1 MGEVIQFPTD
11 IKPQNIEFRL
21 KVMVDVLDEI
31 GEHLHKSYQQVK
43 EMENQYK
50 HVQDQYDSLLL
61 DYANDVGH
69 ENVAVGL
76 LEYST
81 KVEADVDVDVK
92 DEVSVDAEGDDI
104 EISKRAVKAK
114 VEVGLSPEEEIVQ
127 DSLKA
132 AMDAAEAIGSET
144 LADQIG
150 NTITYF
156 TRQFVVGNNSD

>member
-1 MGEVIQFPTD
+1 MREVIQFPTD

-61 DYANDVGH
+61 DYANDIGH

-81 KVEADVDVDVK
+81 KVEADVDGDGDIVMKLK
-92 DEVSVDAEGDDI
+92 DEI
-104 EISKRAVKAK
+104 
-114 VEVGLSPEEEIVQ
+114 
-127 DSLKA
+127 
-132 AMDAAEAIGSET
+132 MET
-144 LADQIG
+144 LAKQPG
-150 NTITYF
+150 NTEENAHALAMRSIEGLMETL
-156 TRQFVVGNNSD
+156 TQFLENDKK

>member
-61 DYANDVGH
+61 DYANEIGH

-81 KVEADVDVDVK
+81 KVEADVDGDGDIVMKLK
-92 DEVSVDAEGDDI
+92 DEI
-104 EISKRAVKAK
+104 
-114 VEVGLSPEEEIVQ
+114 
-127 DSLKA
+127 
-132 AMDAAEAIGSET
+132 MET
-144 LADQIG
+144 LAKQPG
-150 NTITYF
+150 NTEENAHALALKSIEGLMETL
-156 TRQFVVGNNSD
+156 TQFLENDKK

>member
-61 DYANDVGH
+61 DYANEIGH

-81 KVEADVDVDVK
+81 KVEADVDGDGDIVMKLK
-92 DEVSVDAEGDDI
+92 DEIMVTLAKQPGNTEENAHALAMRSIEG
-104 EISKRAVKAK
+104 
-114 VEVGLSPEEEIVQ
+114 L
-127 DSLKA
+127 
-132 AMDAAEAIGSET
+132 MET
-144 LADQIG
+144 L
-150 NTITYF
+150 T
-156 TRQFVVGNNSD
+156 QFLENDKK

>member
-61 DYANDVGH
+61 DYANDIGH

-76 LEYST
+76 LGYST
-81 KVEADVDVDVK
+81 KVEADVDGDGDIVMKLK
-92 DEVSVDAEGDDI
+92 DEI
-104 EISKRAVKAK
+104 
-114 VEVGLSPEEEIVQ
+114 
-127 DSLKA
+127 
-132 AMDAAEAIGSET
+132 MET
-144 LADQIG
+144 LAKQPG
-150 NTITYF
+150 NTEENAHALAMRSIEGLMETL
-156 TRQFVVGNNSD
+156 TQFLENDKK

>member
-61 DYANDVGH
+61 DYANEIGH

-81 KVEADVDVDVK
+81 KVEADVDGDGDIVMKLK
-92 DEVSVDAEGDDI
+92 DEI
-104 EISKRAVKAK
+104 
-114 VEVGLSPEEEIVQ
+114 
-127 DSLKA
+127 
-132 AMDAAEAIGSET
+132 MET
-144 LADQIG
+144 LAKQPG
-150 NTITYF
+150 NTEENAHALALKSIEGLMETLN
-156 TRQFVVGNNSD
+156 QFLENDKK

>member
-61 DYANDVGH
+61 DYANDIGH

-81 KVEADVDVDVK
+81 KVEADVDGDGDIVMKLK
-92 DEVSVDAEGDDI
+92 DEI
-104 EISKRAVKAK
+104 
-114 VEVGLSPEEEIVQ
+114 
-127 DSLKA
+127 
-132 AMDAAEAIGSET
+132 MET
-144 LADQIG
+144 LAKQPG
-150 NTITYF
+150 NTEENAHALALKSIEGLMETLN
-156 TRQFVVGNNSD
+156 QFLENDKK